1 LEIRKGFDFQFC
13 RPDHHI
19 RMTKQNKTARISAFT
34 NGESA
39 SSINKSSL
47 LIVKTAAI
55 IVNGITKIAPSAIIR
70 TFGWLTQKFLLRNVV
85 IVLSSAGM
93 KIKRT

>member
-1 LEIRKGFDFQFC
+1 
-13 RPDHHI
+13 
-19 RMTKQNKTARISAFT
+19 MTKQNKTARISAFT